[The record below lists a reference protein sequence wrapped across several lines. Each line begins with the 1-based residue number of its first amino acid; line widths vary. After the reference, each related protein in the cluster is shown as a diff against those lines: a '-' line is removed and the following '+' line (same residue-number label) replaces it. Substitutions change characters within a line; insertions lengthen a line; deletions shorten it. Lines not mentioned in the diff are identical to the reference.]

1 MIFLRRQ
8 DNGRQKGTMM
18 KFFTTAGPVNC
29 LDHYC
34 LPPLERFDLDEVL
47 RLISQKKYFLLHA
60 PRQTGKTSSLLALMT
75 YLNQEGNYRALY
87 ANIEGAQAARENV
100 KDGITA
106 VIYSIAIQAS
116 RVFRDEQ
123 IDHLAQKIISEK
135 SALVALEQFVSLW
148 CQLSAQPTVLILDE
162 VDALV
167 GDTLISLLRQL
178 RSGYPNRPTLFPQSI
193 ILCGIRDIRD
203 YRIHSSKE
211 KTIITGGSAFNVKAK
226 SLRMG
231 DFIETEVYAL
241 LQEHTKETGQIFEP
255 DAMQTIW
262 YLTQGQPWL
271 VNALAYET
279 CFEMKEGRGWT
290 IPITRKMVLDAKENL
305 IINRVTHLD
314 QLSDKL
320 QEPRVRRVVEPILA
334 GGIITEGT
342 DDDRQYVIDLG
353 LVRRKGAGG
362 LVISNPIYREVIP
375 RVLAGA
381 PQDSLPAM
389 SPSWLKP
396 DGSLDTHA
404 LLNAFLEFWRQHGEP
419 LLRSAPYHEIA
430 PHLVLMAFMHRVVNG
445 GGAIEREYAI
455 GSGRMDLCIRFG
467 NVTLAIELKVWRD
480 REPDPLAEGLKQIEG
495 YLKGLS
501 LDTGWL
507 VIFDHRSGQPRI
519 RERTVAESAT
529 TQSGMAVTVIR
540 A

>member
-1 MIFLRRQ
+1 
-8 DNGRQKGTMM
+8 
-18 KFFTTAGPVNC
+18 
-29 LDHYC
+29 
-34 LPPLERFDLDEVL
+34 
-47 RLISQKKYFLLHA
+47 
-60 PRQTGKTSSLLALMT
+60 
-75 YLNQEGNYRALY
+75 
-87 ANIEGAQAARENV
+87 
-100 KDGITA
+100 
-106 VIYSIAIQAS
+106 
-116 RVFRDEQ
+116 
-123 IDHLAQKIISEK
+123 
-135 SALVALEQFVSLW
+135 
-148 CQLSAQPTVLILDE
+148 
-162 VDALV
+162 
-167 GDTLISLLRQL
+167 
-178 RSGYPNRPTLFPQSI
+178 
-193 ILCGIRDIRD
+193 
-203 YRIHSSKE
+203 
-211 KTIITGGSAFNVKAK
+211 
-226 SLRMG
+226 
-231 DFIETEVYAL
+231 
-241 LQEHTKETGQIFEP
+241 
-255 DAMQTIW
+255 MQTIW

-507 VIFDHRSGQPRI
+507 VIFDHRSGRPRI

>member
-1 MIFLRRQ
+1 
-8 DNGRQKGTMM
+8 M
-18 KFFTTAGPVNC
+18 KFFTTEGPVNC
-29 LDHYC
+29 SDHYC
-34 LPPLERFDLDEVL
+34 LPPLERFDLDDIL
-47 RLISQKKYFLLHA
+47 RLIAQKKYFVLHA

-100 KDGITA
+100 ELGIPA
-106 VIYSIAIQAS
+106 VIQAIAGEAYW
-116 RVFRDEQ
+116 RLHDENAMS
-123 IDHLAQKIISEK
+123 LAQRISAE
-135 SALVALEQFVSLW
+135 ANPMVALEQFIAFW
-148 CQLSAQPTVLILDE
+148 CQQCPKPTILILDE

-178 RSGYPNRPTLFPQSI
+178 RSGYSKRPVQFPQSV
-193 ILCGIRDIRD
+193 ILCGVRDIRD
-203 YRIHSSKE
+203 YRIHSSRE
-211 KTIITGGSAFNVKAK
+211 KAIITGGSAFNIKAK

-231 DFIETEVYAL
+231 DFIEPEVSAL

-279 CFEMKEGRGWT
+279 CFEMKEGRGRT

-334 GGIITEGT
+334 GDIITEGT

-404 LLNAFLEFWRQHGEP
+404 LLNKFLEFWRQHGEP
-419 LLRSAPYHEIA
+419 LMRSAPYHEIA

-445 GGAIEREYAI
+445 GGTIEREYAI

-467 NVTLAIELKVWRD
+467 DATLAIELKVWRD